1 MKKYL
6 NHFNFLFLLKTV
18 IMEQLPKLI
27 YERKPCFSSSQI
39 EMLFEMKELFT
50 KPLHIKIL
58 KLEFRFKKSSFRLIL
73 KAFNA
78 KNENRKVT
86 REKRKKLFFNFS
98 KIKSKCNA

>member
-78 KNENRKVT
+78 KNENRKI
-86 REKRKKLFFNFS
+86 KKY
-98 KIKSKCNA
+98 I

>member
-27 YERKPCFSSSQI
+27 YENKPCFSSSQI
-39 EMLFEMKELFT
+39 KMLFEMKELFT
-50 KPLHIKIL
+50 KPLNIKIL

-78 KNENRKVT
+78 KNENRKI
-86 REKRKKLFFNFS
+86 KKY
-98 KIKSKCNA
+98 I